1 LIFANYFA
9 HPCHFQTQ
17 LVILFVTFRKQLV
30 EESAVI
36 RISNAINREC
46 IERCANQQCWAK
58 AIPAFIV
65 AKIVVLEHSNIYY
78 VEVRTQQIRNFS
90 QIILNAVPAIVCA
103 GHFFMASFHELRNL
117 SGNVTR
123 HEKQT
128 SPRN

>member
-1 LIFANYFA
+1 LPIIL
-9 HPCHFQTQ
+9 HTQ
-17 LVILFVTFRKQLV
+17 IVTLFVTFRKQLV
-30 EESAVI
+30 EESAAV
-36 RISNAINREC
+36 RILNAINREC

-58 AIPAFIV
+58 AITAFRV
-65 AKIVVLEHSNIYY
+65 AKIVALEHSNIYY

-128 SPRN
+128 SRRN